1 MDDLVKR
8 LHALSRYAHDDRS
21 IGDEAADE
29 IERLTA
35 ERDALQAD
43 AARYRWLR
51 DMDEDPICSLAAMWT
66 DCNGSALSISKRVD
80 AAVDAARGKN
90 TT

>member
-29 IERLTA
+29 IERLRA
-35 ERDALQAD
+35 ALNQIASIERDGDEKLMLFLAKGI
-43 AARYRWLR
+43 ARNACK
-51 DMDEDPICSLAAMWT
+51 P
-66 DCNGSALSISKRVD
+66 
-80 AAVDAARGKN
+80 
-90 TT
+90 

>member
-8 LHALSRYAHDDRS
+8 LHALSRYAHDDVS
-21 IGDEAADE
+21 IAADAADE

-35 ERDALQAD
+35 ERDALQAKLD
-43 AARYRWLR
+43 AL
-51 DMDEDPICSLAAMWT
+51 
-66 DCNGSALSISKRVD
+66 IS
-80 AAVDAARGKN
+80 GKN